1 MLKDINCNL
10 PLAPT
15 ISDVEQPSRI
25 NAVRTILLKST
36 PGAMIANVSCSITD
50 DEDKE
55 PIELGPGEQL
65 EQDERSLKVST
76 AEWLPVAPI
85 FD

>member
-1 MLKDINCNL
+1 
-10 PLAPT
+10 
-15 ISDVEQPSRI
+15 
-25 NAVRTILLKST
+25 
-36 PGAMIANVSCSITD
+36 MIANVSCSITD